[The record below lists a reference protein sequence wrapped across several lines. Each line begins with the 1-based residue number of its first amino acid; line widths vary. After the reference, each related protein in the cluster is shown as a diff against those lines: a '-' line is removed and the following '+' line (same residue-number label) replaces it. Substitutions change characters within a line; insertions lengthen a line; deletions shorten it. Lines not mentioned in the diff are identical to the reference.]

1 MATTTNDPY
10 AASEADT
17 SQGRVF
23 TVTGQ
28 DWDTVVD
35 GHRPT
40 RATSASSSTWAR
52 STRRPTACSG

>member
-1 MATTTNDPY
+1 MTNDPY

-28 DWDTVVD
+28 DWDAVVEGIGSGD
-35 GHRPT
+35 EP
-40 RATSASSSTWAR
+40 TSASSSTWAR